1 MRQMNVRQFCD
12 KTKKKKNPI
21 KFNTKQQPTCLSLH
35 FQEPFLQFL
44 KSAANSNEKFKL
56 ETKRL
61 TLWFFDDEK
70 KRMEKRMKR

>member
-1 MRQMNVRQFCD
+1 VIRE
-12 KTKKKKNPI
+12 KKNNPI
-21 KFNTKQQPTCLSLH
+21 KFHTKQQPTCLSLH

-61 TLWFFDDEK
+61 KLRFFDDEK
-70 KRMEKRMKR
+70 ERKEKRMKR

>member
-1 MRQMNVRQFCD
+1 VIRE
-12 KTKKKKNPI
+12 KKNNPI

-61 TLWFFDDEK
+61 KLRFFDDEK
-70 KRMEKRMKR
+70 ERKEKRMKR